1 MRNQRG
7 RGSAFARRGSSFYNV
22 SYSSRFRRD
31 CTSKCRLVNV
41 LLPIKVGAFSALLL
55 PALLEPQL
63 NISLEPRSCQLLS
76 ACQAQNRLA
85 RNILSQRGQR
95 RRVERRAIRVATVY
109 SAMSGPPECPL
120 SRDEPALPERPRW
133 VLSSLSDN
141 TREGLL
147 SLLVQMGRIDL
158 SEAVRSGLRQSCA
171 KGSRRRGHPRCAARV
186 GSGATRTKVLPKFSP
201 RSISAKAVGMTS
213 SPSRISSR

>member
-120 SRDEPALPERPRW
+120 SRDEPTLPERPRW
-133 VLSSLSDN
+133 ALSRLTGPGR
-141 TREGLL
+141 TRM
-147 SLLVQMGRIDL
+147 S
-158 SEAVRSGLRQSCA
+158 AVRSRLAEADGAQQVQYLVWGTGALVAQSPILNSYETTKCPHSSNA
-171 KGSRRRGHPRCAARV
+171 EAAQRKLV
-186 GSGATRTKVLPKFSP
+186 PETTVASKS
-201 RSISAKAVGMTS
+201 SAR
-213 SPSRISSR
+213 P